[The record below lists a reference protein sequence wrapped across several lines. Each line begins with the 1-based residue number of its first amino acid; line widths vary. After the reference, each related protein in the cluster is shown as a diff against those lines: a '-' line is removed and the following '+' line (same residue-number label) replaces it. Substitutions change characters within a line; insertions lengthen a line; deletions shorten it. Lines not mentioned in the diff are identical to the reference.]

1 MFLNTFITTCLATL
15 QVLLMGGVGFFVV
28 KKKVLDDKSL
38 DRLNELLI
46 KVLLPALIFHQ
57 ITTRFDAK
65 AFPNWWMFPLI
76 CFGVV
81 IGGFLIGWLVLLFNR
96 GCEKRNHFLAVAA
109 FPNGGYIPLMMIA
122 SLFEG
127 QAQQTLMIYLFL
139 FLMGFDASTWSLGA
153 WLVAGEKDGRHPL
166 RRILTPPFVTT
177 VSSVIF
183 VFLGL
188 NTFVPEILMKPIK
201 MFGDCV
207 LPIALIVVG
216 GTLARIETHKVRNA
230 DIFWVVIAKLIV
242 LPACALGALVF
253 VEIDFLLGYFILLE
267 FCVPTATSLSV
278 LGRMF
283 DVESDFINQGIL
295 VTHLVSIF
303 TIPLFLAVYSF
314 VKG

>member
-1 MFLNTFITTCLATL
+1 
-15 QVLLMGGVGFFVV
+15 
-28 KKKVLDDKSL
+28 
-38 DRLNELLI
+38 
-46 KVLLPALIFHQ
+46 
-57 ITTRFDAK
+57 
-65 AFPNWWMFPLI
+65 
-76 CFGVV
+76 
-81 IGGFLIGWLVLLFNR
+81 
-96 GCEKRNHFLAVAA
+96 
-109 FPNGGYIPLMMIA
+109 
-122 SLFEG
+122 
-127 QAQQTLMIYLFL
+127 
-139 FLMGFDASTWSLGA
+139 
-153 WLVAGEKDGRHPL
+153 
-166 RRILTPPFVTT
+166 
-177 VSSVIF
+177 
-183 VFLGL
+183 
-188 NTFVPEILMKPIK
+188 